1 MEQAPLFACE
11 STRAAWH
18 AVKNGLYKA
27 ALLRENHIVLDE
39 SCSRLAA
46 LLEQEMETARKIL
59 ARAEPAR
66 LLCAENFPGA
76 VAQKRPCV
84 L

>member
-59 ARAEPAR
+59 ARA
-66 LLCAENFPGA
+66 
-76 VAQKRPCV
+76 
-84 L
+84 

>member
-1 MEQAPLFACE
+1 M
-11 STRAAWH
+11 
-18 AVKNGLYKA
+18 GLYKA

-59 ARAEPAR
+59 ARA
-66 LLCAENFPGA
+66 
-76 VAQKRPCV
+76 
-84 L
+84 